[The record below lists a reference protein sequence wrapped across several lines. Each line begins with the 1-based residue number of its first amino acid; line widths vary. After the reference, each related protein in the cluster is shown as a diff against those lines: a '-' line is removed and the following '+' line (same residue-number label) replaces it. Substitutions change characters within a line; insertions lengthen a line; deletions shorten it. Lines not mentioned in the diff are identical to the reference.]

1 MRKAI
6 KQIGACAAILVVF
19 CVVCRLVFY
28 RTYTAYIPLT
38 KPAEAQL
45 QEAPPRIEAAFPEVA
60 EPGKAEVRQ
69 GYLKL
74 PVTPKGKGEVR
85 IEVKDAQGETV
96 ASYWLRVSP
105 FRSVYDLQSGGFTGD
120 TAVMIAFTLFWLA
133 VSAIM
138 IWHYRQAKGPA
149 YYAYS
154 TIYYVGFA
162 LFALVTGILM
172 MEVTIGHL
180 VNPFEYNMMNAYR
193 TINGASTRFMT
204 VTMPL
209 AFAFALAVIV
219 SNIVLL
225 LHERLRIQS
234 MVGLLVGLAMIAGQA
249 IGWALVMQDVSGS
262 ETEVRIRDTLVNV
275 YATFFVYFECMLVGS
290 VTCGISASRRRP
302 EMDRDFIIIL
312 GCWFRKDGSL
322 PPLLRGRV
330 DRAVDFWRKQ
340 REETGREAILIPSG
354 GQGKDEPMPE
364 AAAMKQY
371 LLAQQIP
378 EDRIVPEC
386 ESENTF
392 QNMRN
397 SRAILESINP
407 GGKTLF
413 ATTSY
418 HVFRSGIWAAQA
430 GLTAEGIG
438 SKTRWWFWPNAFM
451 RECGGLMLKRWKQE
465 ILLAVILAVYFSLL
479 SMILG

>member
-6 KQIGACAAILVVF
+6 KQIGVCAAILVVF
-19 CVVCRLVFY
+19 CIVCRLFFF
-28 RTYTAYIPLT
+28 RTYIAYIPLT
-38 KPAEAQL
+38 KPAEDQL
-45 QEAPPRIEAAFPEVA
+45 KEVPPRIVTDFPEVA
-60 EPGKAEVRQ
+60 EPGKAEIRD
-69 GYLKL
+69 GYLRL
-74 PVTPKGKGEVR
+74 PVVPKGRGEVQ
-85 IEVKDAQGETV
+85 IEVKNAQGQTV
-96 ASYWLRVSP
+96 AYHWLKVSP
-105 FRSVYDLQSGGFTGD
+105 FRTVYDMQTGGFTGD

-172 MEVTIGHL
+172 MEVTVGHL
-180 VNPFEYNMMNAYR
+180 VNPFEYNMINAYQ

-209 AFAFALAVIV
+209 AFAFALTVII

-225 LHERLRIQS
+225 LHEKLRIQS
-234 MVGLLVGLAMIAGQA
+234 MVGLLVGLALIAGQA
-249 IGWALVMQDVSGS
+249 IGWILVMQDFSGS
-262 ETEVRIRDTLVNV
+262 ETEGRIRDTLINV

-290 VTCGISASRRRP
+290 VTCGIRASRFQP

-322 PPLLRGRV
+322 PPLLKGRV

-340 REETGREAILIPSG
+340 KETTGKEAILIPSG

-364 AAAMKQY
+364 AAAMRQY
-371 LLAQQIP
+371 LLTQQIP
-378 EDRIVPEC
+378 EERIVAEC
-386 ESENTF
+386 ESANTF

-397 SRAILESINP
+397 SRMILENINP
-407 GGKTLF
+407 EGKTLF

-438 SKTRWWFWPNAFM
+438 SETRWWFWPNAFM
-451 RECGGLMLKRWKQE
+451 RECGGLLLKRWKQE
-465 ILLAVILAVYFSLL
+465 VLLAVLLAVFFSLL